1 MALIDWSAK
10 MSVGIPSIDADHRR
24 LVVLVNDLYEA
35 MSVGE
40 GSKVLHRVLNELI
53 DYTRTHFVREEGLF
67 RTHGYEHEA
76 THKAEHDKLL
86 QTVDDLKRRVD
97 AGERVSPVA
106 TGQFLKQWL
115 TEHIMGSDMAYSA
128 FLISKG
134 VR

>member
-1 MALIDWSAK
+1 MALIEWSPK
-10 MSVGIPSIDADHRR
+10 MSVGIASIDADHRK
-24 LVVLVNDLYEA
+24 LVTLVNDLYEA
-35 MSVGE
+35 MSIGE
-40 GSKVLHRVLNELI
+40 GSKVLERVLKELI
-53 DYTRTHFVREEGLF
+53 EYTRTHFVREETLF

-76 THKAEHDKLL
+76 EHKAQHDKLL

>member
-1 MALIDWSAK
+1 MALIDWSPK
-10 MSVGIPSIDADHRR
+10 MSVGIASIDADHRK

-40 GSKVLHRVLNELI
+40 GSKVLDRVLDELI
-53 DYTRTHFVREEGLF
+53 QYTRTHFVREEGLF

-76 THKAEHDKLL
+76 EHKAEHDKLL
-86 QTVDDLKRRVD
+86 RTVDDLRRRVD

-106 TGQFLKQWL
+106 TGSFLKQWL
-115 TEHIMGSDMAYSA
+115 TEHIQGSDMAYSA
-128 FLISKG
+128 FLISRG